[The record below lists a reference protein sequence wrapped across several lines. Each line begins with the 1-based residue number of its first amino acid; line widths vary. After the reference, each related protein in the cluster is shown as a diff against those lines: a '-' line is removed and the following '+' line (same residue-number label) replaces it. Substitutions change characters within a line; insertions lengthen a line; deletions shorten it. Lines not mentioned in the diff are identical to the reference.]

1 MVNKSGEKPR
11 EDADFQ
17 EGRCDLPRV
26 EQEDERSHV
35 KVFLLPEVL
44 AKRPHT
50 D

>member
-1 MVNKSGEKPR
+1 MVNKSGEKP
-11 EDADFQ
+11 

>member
-1 MVNKSGEKPR
+1 MVNKSRKTR

-17 EGRCDLPRV
+17 EGRRDLPRA
-26 EQEDERSHV
+26 EHEDEMSHV
-35 KVFLLPEVL
+35 KVFLLSDVL